1 MVTAVLNDTDLRR
14 RAWEAASQVVDPEIP
29 VLTIA
34 DLGVL
39 RDVQVHDGRVEVAI
53 TPTYS
58 GCPAMNMIALEI
70 ELALE
75 RAGIARPTVRTVL
88 SPAWTTDWMSEDGR
102 NKLRA
107 YGIAPPQ
114 ASNSRRALF
123 GEQQVACPQCG
134 SQNTELLSEFGST
147 SCKALWR
154 CKAAANRS
162 IISSVIEV
170 LHAVIASAA
179 KQSIKPQRKGGLLR
193 CARAA
198 RNDGEETLMSHA
210 PRFHR
215 LAVNDLRREA
225 ADAVS
230 MTFAIPKE
238 LEDDYGFTPGQYLT
252 LRTTMDG
259 EEVRR
264 SYSICSGPDDG
275 ELRIA
280 VKKVDGGAFSNWAA
294 DELKPGDELDVM
306 TPTGRFGIA
315 HAPDEARIYV
325 GFAAGSGITPI
336 LSIVKGVLA
345 REPNSRFF
353 LFYGNRSTSGMLFLE
368 ELEELKDRFMQRLSL
383 FHVISGEEQDIPILH
398 GRLDGEKVRVLL
410 RSLVPA
416 ASVDHVFICGPM
428 GMSEDIEATCREIG
442 IAEDRI
448 HVERFVSEF
457 GGKPRPKKII
467 EASAPP
473 KAMASLIID
482 GKRREVPV
490 AEEESILDAA
500 LRAGM
505 DLPFACKGGMCS
517 TCRAKLVEG
526 DAQMEVNYSLEP
538 WELKAGF
545 ILTCQA
551 RPCSDKVVV
560 DYDHV

>member
-1 MVTAVLNDTDLRR
+1 
-14 RAWEAASQVVDPEIP
+14 
-29 VLTIA
+29 
-34 DLGVL
+34 
-39 RDVQVHDGRVEVAI
+39 
-53 TPTYS
+53 
-58 GCPAMNMIALEI
+58 
-70 ELALE
+70 
-75 RAGIARPTVRTVL
+75 
-88 SPAWTTDWMSEDGR
+88 MS
-102 NKLRA
+102 L
-107 YGIAPPQ
+107 
-114 ASNSRRALF
+114 
-123 GEQQVACPQCG
+123 
-134 SQNTELLSEFGST
+134 
-147 SCKALWR
+147 
-154 CKAAANRS
+154 
-162 IISSVIEV
+162 
-170 LHAVIASAA
+170 
-179 KQSIKPQRKGGLLR
+179 
-193 CARAA
+193 
-198 RNDGEETLMSHA
+198 A

-215 LAVNDLRREA
+215 LAIHDLRRET

-238 LEDDYGFTPGQYLT
+238 LASDYSFAPGQYLT
-252 LRTTMDG
+252 LRTTLDG

-294 DELKPGDELDVM
+294 EDLKAGDELDVM

-315 HAPDEARIYV
+315 PAPEEARIYV

-336 LSIVKGVLA
+336 LSIIKGVLA
-345 REPNSRFF
+345 REPQSRFF

-368 ELEELKDRFMQRLSL
+368 ELEELKDRFMQRFSL

-416 ASVDHVFICGPM
+416 ASVDHVFICGPT
-428 GMSEDIEATCREIG
+428 GMSEEIEATCRELG
-442 IAEDRI
+442 LGDDKI

-457 GGKPRPKKII
+457 GGKPRPKKIV
-467 EASAPP
+467 EPGAPP
-473 KAMASLIID
+473 KALASLIID

-490 AEEESILDAA
+490 ADGEAILDAA
-500 LRAGM
+500 LRAGI

-526 DAQMEVNYSLEP
+526 KAEMELNYSLEH
-538 WELKAGF
+538 WELQAGF

-551 RPCSDKVVV
+551 RPCSDKVMV

>member
-1 MVTAVLNDTDLRR
+1 M
-14 RAWEAASQVVDPEIP
+14 SQ
-29 VLTIA
+29 
-34 DLGVL
+34 
-39 RDVQVHDGRVEVAI
+39 
-53 TPTYS
+53 
-58 GCPAMNMIALEI
+58 
-70 ELALE
+70 
-75 RAGIARPTVRTVL
+75 
-88 SPAWTTDWMSEDGR
+88 
-102 NKLRA
+102 
-107 YGIAPPQ
+107 
-114 ASNSRRALF
+114 
-123 GEQQVACPQCG
+123 
-134 SQNTELLSEFGST
+134 
-147 SCKALWR
+147 
-154 CKAAANRS
+154 
-162 IISSVIEV
+162 
-170 LHAVIASAA
+170 
-179 KQSIKPQRKGGLLR
+179 
-193 CARAA
+193 
-198 RNDGEETLMSHA
+198 A
-210 PRFHR
+210 PRFHK
-215 LAVNDLRREA
+215 LAVNHLRREST
-225 ADAVS
+225 DAVS
-230 MTFAIPKE
+230 MTFAIPHD
-238 LEDDYGFTPGQYLT
+238 LAGDYQFVPGQYLT

-280 VKKVDGGAFSNWAA
+280 VKKVDGGAFSSWAA
-294 DELKPGDELDVM
+294 DELKAGDELDVM
-306 TPTGRFGIA
+306 TPTGRFGVA
-315 HAPDEARIYV
+315 AAPGDARTYV

-345 REPNSRFF
+345 REPDCRFF
-353 LFYGNRSTSGMLFLE
+353 LFYGNRSASGMLFRE
-368 ELEELKDRFMQRLSL
+368 ALEELKDRFMQRLSV

-416 ASVDHVFICGPM
+416 SGVDHVFICGPS
-428 GMSEDIEATCREIG
+428 GMSEDIEATCGEIG
-442 IAEDRI
+442 IAADRI

-457 GGKPRPKKII
+457 GGKPRPKTVI
-467 EASAPP
+467 AVGAAP

-490 AEEESILDAA
+490 AEGEAVLDAA

-526 DAQMEVNYSLEP
+526 SAEMEVNYSLEP

-551 RPCSDKVVV
+551 RPTSERVVV